1 LGEVSLQE
9 MPFDRFS
16 RNPVG
21 SGPYRIYRSEPNIVY
36 LQSSEYF
43 TPKANISNI
52 IVRIYS
58 EVEKL
63 ESAFRNGLLDSAML
77 PSNSSTDF
85 IDEYGSYESH
95 ELNLPYRQ
103 RMLFFNLRKEKFQN
117 ESLRRGISLLIDK
130 EKLLDQSGIDGKV
143 THGPIYEN
151 NWAYSDVPDYPKYS
165 PEEAIEVL
173 KNAGYTKNETNGY
186 FEDDDDKLLT
196 FTVSYLSNDINEHLL
211 TTLKELLNEE
221 GVIVNLE
228 PLNYSQLTQEILATR
243 NFELLMYEIEVTIDP
258 DQYNLWH
265 SLQKEYPNLNL
276 SGYEFSRI
284 DILLE
289 EGRRETEQSE
299 RKEDYEFF
307 QKYLIQD
314 MPAIFLYRPSY
325 VYVVRDTVK
334 GIQYE
339 NLVRLE
345 DIYRDVYSWEL
356 VE

>member
-1 LGEVSLQE
+1 
-9 MPFDRFS
+9 
-16 RNPVG
+16 
-21 SGPYRIYRSEPNIVY
+21 
-36 LQSSEYF
+36 
-43 TPKANISNI
+43 
-52 IVRIYS
+52 
-58 EVEKL
+58 
-63 ESAFRNGLLDSAML
+63 
-77 PSNSSTDF
+77 
-85 IDEYGSYESH
+85 
-95 ELNLPYRQ
+95 
-103 RMLFFNLRKEKFQN
+103 
-117 ESLRRGISLLIDK
+117 
-130 EKLLDQSGIDGKV
+130 
-143 THGPIYEN
+143 
-151 NWAYSDVPDYPKYS
+151 
-165 PEEAIEVL
+165 
-173 KNAGYTKNETNGY
+173 
-186 FEDDDDKLLT
+186 
-196 FTVSYLSNDINEHLL
+196 LL